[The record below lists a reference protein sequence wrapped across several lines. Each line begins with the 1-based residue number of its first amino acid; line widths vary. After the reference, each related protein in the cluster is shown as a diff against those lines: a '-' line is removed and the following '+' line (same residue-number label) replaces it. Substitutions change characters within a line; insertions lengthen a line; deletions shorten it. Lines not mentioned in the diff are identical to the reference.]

1 MRKPPAG
8 GFPRSGGDDI
18 RTLKKYKPTKFKLKS
33 SVYDKS
39 AADYAVAFIENLC
52 HTKGTWAGK
61 PFELIDWQEQI
72 IRDLFGTLKP
82 NGYRQFNTAY
92 IEIPKKQGKSELA
105 AAVALLLTC
114 GDGEERAEVYGC
126 AADRQQAAIVFD
138 VAADMVRM
146 CPALSKRVKILASQ
160 KRLIYTPTNS
170 FYQVLS
176 AEAYS
181 KHGFNIHGVV
191 FDELH
196 TQPNRKL
203 FDVMTKGSG
212 DARMQPLYFLI
223 TTAGTDTHSICYETH
238 QKAKDIIA
246 GRKIDPTFYP
256 VIYGADE
263 SDDWTDPKVWKKANP
278 SLDITVGIDK
288 VKAACDSAK
297 QNPGEENAFR
307 QLRLNQWVKQAV
319 RWMPMEKWDKC
330 AFSVDEDELEG
341 RVCYG
346 GLDLSS
352 TTDITAFVLVFPPLD
367 EQDKYIILPYFWIP
381 EDNLTLRVNRDHV
394 PYDVWERQGYLQT
407 TEGNVVHYGFIEKF
421 IERLGERFNI
431 REIAFDRWG
440 AVQMVQNL
448 EGMGFTVVPFG
459 QGFKDMSPPTKE
471 LMKLVLEQKIA
482 HGGHPVL
489 RWNMDNIYIRTDP
502 AGNIKTDK
510 EKSTEKID
518 GAVATIM
525 ALDRAIRCGNDGG
538 ASVYDERGILFI

>member
-1 MRKPPAG
+1 MRK
-8 GFPRSGGDDI
+8 
-18 RTLKKYKPTKFKLKS
+18 LKNYKPTKFKAKDS
-33 SVYDKS
+33 YYDKEY
-39 AADYAVAFIENLC
+39 ADFAVAFIESLC

-61 PFELIDWQEQI
+61 PFELMDWQEQI
-72 IRDLFGTLKP
+72 IRDLFVILKP

-92 IEIPKKQGKSELA
+92 IEIPKKNGKSELA

-114 GDGEERAEVYGC
+114 GDGEQRAEVYGA
-126 AADRQQAAIVFD
+126 AADRQQASIVFD

-146 CPALSKRVKILASQ
+146 CPALNKRVKILASQ
-160 KRLIYTPTNS
+160 KRLVYEPTNS

-181 KHGFNIHGVV
+181 KHGFNVHGVV

-196 TQPNRKL
+196 SQPNRKL
-203 FDVMTKGSG
+203 YDVLTKGSG
-212 DARMQPLYFLI
+212 DARMQPLFFLI
-223 TTAGTDTHSICYETH
+223 TTAGTDTHSICYEIH
-238 QKAKDIIA
+238 QKAQDIID

-256 VIYGADE
+256 VIYGADDTE
-263 SDDWTDPKVWKKANP
+263 DWTNPKVWKKCNP
-278 SLDITVGIDK
+278 SLGETIGMDK
-288 VKAACDSAK
+288 VKTACESAK
-297 QNPGEENAFR
+297 QNPGEENSFR

-319 RWMPMEKWDKC
+319 RWMPMDKWDKC
-330 AFSVDEDELEG
+330 AFAVREDDLKG

-367 EQDKYIILPYFWIP
+367 EEDKYIILPYFWIP
-381 EDNLTLRVNRDHV
+381 EDTLDLRVKRDHV
-394 PYDVWERQGYLQT
+394 PYDIWERQGYLQT
-407 TEGNVVHYGFIEKF
+407 TEGNVVHYGYIEKF
-421 IERLGERFNI
+421 IEELGKKFNI

-448 EGMGFTVVPFG
+448 ESMGFTVVPFG

-471 LMKLVLEQKIA
+471 LMKLTLEQKIA
-482 HGGHPVL
+482 HGEHPVL
-489 RWNMDNIYIRTDP
+489 RWNMDNIFIRTDP
-502 AGNIKTDK
+502 AGNIKADK

-525 ALDRAIRCGNDGG
+525 ALDRAIRCGNDTSE
-538 ASVYDERGILFI
+538 SVYDSRGILFL

>member
-1 MRKPPAG
+1 MLFLCPIGGEILRK
-8 GFPRSGGDDI
+8 
-18 RTLKKYKPTKFKLKS
+18 LKNYKPTKFKAKDS
-33 SVYDKS
+33 YYDKEY
-39 AADYAVAFIENLC
+39 ADFAVAFIESLC

-61 PFELIDWQEQI
+61 RFELMDWQEQI
-72 IRDLFGTLKP
+72 IRDLFGILKP

-92 IEIPKKQGKSELA
+92 IEIPKKNGKSELA

-114 GDGEERAEVYGC
+114 GDGEQRAEVYGA
-126 AADRQQAAIVFD
+126 AADRQQASIVFD

-146 CPALSKRVKILASQ
+146 CPALNKRVKILASQ
-160 KRLIYTPTNS
+160 KRLIYEPTNS

-181 KHGFNIHGVV
+181 KHGFNVHGVV

-196 TQPNRKL
+196 SQPNRKL
-203 FDVMTKGSG
+203 YDVLTKGSG
-212 DARMQPLYFLI
+212 DARMQPLFFLI
-223 TTAGTDTHSICYETH
+223 TTAGTDTHSICYEVH
-238 QKAKDIIA
+238 QKAQDIID

-256 VIYGADE
+256 VIYGADDTE
-263 SDDWTDPKVWKKANP
+263 DWTSPKVWKKCNP
-278 SLDITVGIDK
+278 SLGETIGMDK
-288 VKAACDSAK
+288 VKTACESAK
-297 QNPGEENAFR
+297 QNPGEENSFR

-319 RWMPMEKWDKC
+319 RWMPMDKWDKC
-330 AFSVDEDELEG
+330 AFAVNEDDLRG

-367 EQDKYIILPYFWIP
+367 EEDKYVIIPYFWIP
-381 EDNLTLRVNRDHV
+381 EDTLDLRVKRDRV

-407 TEGNVVHYGFIEKF
+407 TEGNVIHYGYIEKF
-421 IERLGERFNI
+421 IESLGERFNI

-471 LMKLVLEQKIA
+471 LMKLTLEQRIA

-489 RWNMDNIYIRTDP
+489 RWNMDNIFVRTDP
-502 AGNIKTDK
+502 AGNIKADK

-518 GAVATIM
+518 GAIATIM
-525 ALDRAIRCGNDGG
+525 ALDRAIRCGNNNC
-538 ASVYDERGILFI
+538 ASVYDDRGLLFI